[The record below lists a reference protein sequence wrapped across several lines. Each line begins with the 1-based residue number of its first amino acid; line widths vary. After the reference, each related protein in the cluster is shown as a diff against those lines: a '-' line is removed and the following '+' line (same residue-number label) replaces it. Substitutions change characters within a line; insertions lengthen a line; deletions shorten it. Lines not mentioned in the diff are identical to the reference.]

1 MASSAKQNVKEKWRY
16 GEDIASTFLIFLSNI
31 PSISDLEV
39 CQCSS
44 YLTKKKIL
52 CCPGKVQA
60 NLFNICCILF
70 REEQVLESVIS
81 FAITR
86 D

>member
-1 MASSAKQNVKEKWRY
+1 MLKKWRY
-16 GEDIASTFLIFLSNI
+16 GEDIACKFLIFLNSI
-31 PSISDLEV
+31 PSISDLDV

-44 YLTKKKIL
+44 YLTKKIL

-86 D
+86 N